1 MIYLIAALY
10 LFFLFTLFLCFALI
24 IFMFWHQI
32 KTRGA
37 PFIPI
42 PNEIIP
48 EIDVALKILPG
59 ETVYDLGS
67 GDGRVLLYLAS
78 RHPKTKFIGVDISY
92 WPYLI
97 SIYKKNKSG
106 VKNVEF
112 IKKDIF
118 DQNLTDASKIFVYL
132 LPRLMDKLLPKLKK
146 ELKSGTKL
154 VSCDFKFTDKEPT
167 QIIDLK
173 RENER
178 FGKKI
183 YIYTF

>member
-1 MIYLIAALY
+1 
-10 LFFLFTLFLCFALI
+10 
-24 IFMFWHQI
+24 MFWHQI

-48 EIDVALKILPG
+48 EINRALNISPE

-67 GDGRVLLYLAS
+67 GDGRVLLYLAP

-106 VKNVEF
+106 VNNTDF

-118 DQNLTDASKIFVYL
+118 DQNLAGASKIFVYL
-132 LPRLMDKLLPKLKK
+132 LPRLMDKLLPKMKR
-146 ELKSGTKL
+146 ELRSGTRL
-154 VSCDFKFTDKEPT
+154 VSCDFKFTGKEPT
-167 QIIDLK
+167 EVIDLNRDK
-173 RENER
+173 ER
-178 FGKKI
+178 FGKKL